1 MQAQAQLQ
9 SKQQPPPKASFLAR
23 KSGLLQRKCSCG
35 GTAGVDGQCAECRNE
50 RLQHRSTEQSEPST
64 APPIVHEVLR
74 SPGQPLDAST
84 RAFME
89 PRFGHDF
96 SQVRIHTDARAGESA
111 QAVNALAYTVG
122 RDVVFGAGR
131 YEPGTSEGQ
140 KILAHELA
148 HTIQQGPGVQRLPD
162 KLETTDPG
170 DSAEKEAQAAA
181 RAAMQGQLFDLTQ
194 VDTLRIARQ
203 MPELTP
209 ATSGPAQPGTTPAQA
224 PTPSAIRTVKVWLN
238 AFIPDT
244 VPGKTIPAPGPH
256 AGKTMLNG
264 PIFSEC
270 YLTDN
275 RSFDSNVHA
284 PSRMH
289 SEIEIDVAGPTEVF
303 QWHNCDETHEINCK
317 TGAAV
322 CTSKGRTSDM
332 LFSKLRGSSGSL
344 IQVDL
349 KGASNNPCYSGS
361 PDIDYEGR
369 VTINVGARTVEF
381 DGKIDQFPAFEM
393 YGTANGGAGAMMFNS
408 MPLPGKDPWNLPREA
423 NRAQKG
429 SATI

>member
-1 MQAQAQLQ
+1 MNASMTSQEQPKLQASAV
-9 SKQQPPPKASFLAR
+9 PAR
-23 KSGLLQRKCSCG
+23 TNLLQRKCACG
-35 GTAGVDGQCAECRNE
+35 GMPSLNGECAECRKK
-50 RLQHRSTEQSEPST
+50 RLQRRSPGQSEPST

-84 RAFME
+84 RALME

-96 SQVRIHTDARAGESA
+96 SRVRIHSDARAEESA

-131 YEPGTSEGQ
+131 YEPGTREGQ

-170 DSAEKEAQAAA
+170 DSAEKEAQTAATA
-181 RAAMQGQLFDLTQ
+181 VMQGQPVDLTQ

-209 ATSGPAQPGTTPAQA
+209 ATPRPAQPGTPLAPA
-224 PTPSAIRTVKVWLN
+224 PTPSTIRTVKVWLN
-238 AFIPDT
+238 AFIPQT
-244 VPGKTIPAPGPH
+244 VPGKSIPAPGPH

-275 RSFDSNVHA
+275 RSFDSNIHA

-303 QWHNCDETHEINCK
+303 QWHNCDETHEIDCK
-317 TGAAV
+317 TGAAA
-322 CTSKGRTSDM
+322 CTRKGRTSDM
-332 LFSKLRGSSGSL
+332 SFSHLRGSSGSL

-361 PDIDYEGR
+361 PDIDYEGT
-369 VTINVGARTVEF
+369 VTINVGARTVEL

-393 YGTANGGAGAMMFNS
+393 YGTANGGAGVMMFNT
-408 MPLPGKDPWNLPREA
+408 MPLPGMDPWNLPGGA
-423 NRAQKG
+423 NRTQKG